1 MAEDSIILELEKA
14 SSDVKLSEETYTRA
28 AKNEE
33 AARKETLAAAE
44 RLKQSMAEQKNARE
58 KALQRVDMLLKENKE
73 EMEQTKEEIQ
83 RLLSKER
90 ELCFK
95 GQKLASLR
103 QSISKDLEASSEKR
117 KTVDFQT
124 GGTKQ
129 NAMS

>member
-90 ELCFK
+90 ELCSK